1 MLTPRMI
8 VSPQGNAPVMKIVQ
22 DSLLGACKMT
32 TKDVFIERD
41 LLFYLIMW
49 LRDWNGRIPVPA
61 VMVPRKTSGVRK
73 TGEYDAYW
81 TGKQVFSMFCPKI
94 NLRKG
99 LGKIQLFWR
108 LSCLCYFFETHLN
121 PQPQPKPNP
130 FPTKTQENY
139 LQTIFPLVKRTKGT
153 I

>member
-99 LGKIQLFWR
+99 LGKIQLF
-108 LSCLCYFFETHLN
+108 
-121 PQPQPKPNP
+121 
-130 FPTKTQENY
+130 
-139 LQTIFPLVKRTKGT
+139 
-153 I
+153 